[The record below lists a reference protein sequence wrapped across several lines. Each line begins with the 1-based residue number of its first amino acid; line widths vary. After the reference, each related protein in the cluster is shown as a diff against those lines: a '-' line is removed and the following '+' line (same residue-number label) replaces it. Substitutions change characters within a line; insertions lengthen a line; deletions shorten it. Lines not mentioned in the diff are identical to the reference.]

1 MIVLSQA
8 PLPLSNEGDD
18 IAASTRA
25 AIAAGFELVSLPPEL
40 MHVHEV
46 AAALADLPARTELTP
61 AVWVG
66 TIPDEAVYRA
76 VDAHLRARS
85 IHLVNDPDAHLDVFE
100 FDRVYPRLADLTAR
114 TVAISAVA
122 ELADAV
128 AQVGLPVFLKGA
140 LLSRKHSGWA
150 ACVANT
156 LAEAEAITLGLL
168 RRPYLSRGRVLVREL
183 LPLRRFTVPA
193 SDFPIGREYR
203 VFLLHGEPL
212 AHGYYWPYLGE
223 WAQLSG
229 AEEASMLALARA
241 AARRLRTPLVSVDI
255 GQLEDLRWV
264 VIEVGDP
271 QFSGLSFI
279 DPRVL
284 WPALARQLSRAHGAA
299 GAPACT
305 LS

>member
-8 PLPLSNEGDD
+8 PLPLSSEGDD

-25 AIAAGFELVSLPPEL
+25 AVAAGFELVSIPPGL

-46 AAALADLPARTELTP
+46 APALAGLPTRSAVTP

-66 TIPDEAVYRA
+66 TIPDAAVYRA
-76 VDAHLRARS
+76 VDASLRARA

-100 FDRVYPRLADLTAR
+100 FDRVYARLADLTAR
-114 TVAISAVA
+114 TVTITAVA
-122 ELADAV
+122 ELPAAL
-128 AQVGLPVFLKGA
+128 AQIGLPVFLKGA

-212 AHGYYWPYLGE
+212 AHGYYWPYLGA
-223 WAQLSG
+223 WAQLCG
-229 AEEASMLALARA
+229 AEEAAMLALART

-284 WPALARQLSRAHGAA
+284 WRALARELSRAHPAAA
-299 GAPACT
+299 GPT
-305 LS
+305 